1 MNVDPRWISA
11 LFAVASLWA
20 IARAARRLYVTAQ
33 PDEWLLCVRNGELV
47 NAGIG
52 ITMWRRP
59 GDVVVRFSSTMQRVG
74 FAVEAPSLE
83 RVAVRVEGFI
93 FWSVAP
99 EDDAP
104 FRAYSRLGIANLL
117 RPPPGLKHPKHLL
130 TSPQHKAFQ
139 QILSAVAQRY
149 ASTLPLATLIGRQDD
164 LVAGLTERLREFTA
178 EMGVRVDQVEVLTA
192 RPSDADVVAQLSAA
206 ETERIREESARV
218 RREVAARIASAEL
231 ESASRA
237 EQERAD
243 QERATREAAIERART
258 LGLAEA
264 ASTHDLRAK
273 ELELEREHSLAR
285 EALAREVARARAER
299 EREETEAA
307 LALVRARAEAERDAE
322 LARAEALERMSPAVR
337 EHERAV
343 LVAEKVAATLKVTD
357 ARWVSVG
364 AQSPAG
370 AVGAMI
376 AGVRELL
383 DAAPSNARS

>member
-1 MNVDPRWISA
+1 MNVDPRWLSA
-11 LFAVASLWA
+11 AFILGSLWA
-20 IARAARRLYVTAQ
+20 LARAARRLYVTAQ
-33 PDEWLLCVRNGELV
+33 PDEWLLCVRDGELV

-52 ITMWRRP
+52 ISMLRRP

-74 FAVEAPSLE
+74 FAVEALSLE

-93 FWSVAP
+93 FWSVAH

-139 QILSAVAQRY
+139 QILSAVAQRH

-164 LVAGLTERLREFTA
+164 LVAGLTARLREFTS
-178 EMGVRVDQVEVLTA
+178 EMGVRVDQVEVLMA
-192 RPSDADVVAQLSAA
+192 RPSDAAVVAQLSTA
-206 ETERIREESARV
+206 ETERIREESQRV
-218 RREVAARIASAEL
+218 RREVASRIASAEL

-243 QERATREAAIERART
+243 LERSTREAAIERARA

-264 ASTHDLRAK
+264 ASTHNLRAK

-285 EALAREVARARAER
+285 EALEREVARARAER

-343 LVAEKVAATLKVTD
+343 LVAEKVAETLKVTD

-364 AQSPAG
+364 SQSPAG

-383 DAAPSNARS
+383 EASPSNARS